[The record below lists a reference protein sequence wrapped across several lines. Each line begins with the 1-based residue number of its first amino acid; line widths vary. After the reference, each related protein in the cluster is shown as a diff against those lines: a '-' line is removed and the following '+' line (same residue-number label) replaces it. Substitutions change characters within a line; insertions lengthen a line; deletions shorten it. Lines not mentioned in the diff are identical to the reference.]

1 MIEPLDEC
9 ARAPYRRDTS
19 STKSR
24 LSGGHCARIGPRL
37 LVLPHT
43 CNQSTRS
50 MSISAAGFDVAAE
63 RAKASAFL
71 DDLENGKL
79 E

>member
-1 MIEPLDEC
+1 
-9 ARAPYRRDTS
+9 
-19 STKSR
+19 
-24 LSGGHCARIGPRL
+24 
-37 LVLPHT
+37 
-43 CNQSTRS
+43 